1 MKLSFR
7 AGAAALMLSA
17 GILCGSCINV
27 NKTLG
32 ESLIPDNQL
41 YDIYTAE
48 FPIEDIE
55 QDMPDSLSGY
65 NMYKFTFGALRDD
78 TFGLTTRSTAFTLV
92 PIADT
97 LDFGKNAKFRQ
108 FHLSAVA
115 DSISYADPT
124 QQYILQ
130 NINVYELESPLNLS
144 KLNPEI
150 KYNRK
155 RITDGVPVYNGMD
168 SLSIDF
174 SKEFG
179 EKYMGITA
187 ADMDTITNYT
197 KKFPGIYITT
207 DVPAGNGGRINMFR
221 LPISVNSGTI
231 YGSYAELKFTADY
244 GERKQVDTS
253 FLFYLGPMSLYDLS
267 GVTSTTVAKQTQI
280 AYDMTTHS
288 SKGLQGKAEKTILM
302 EGGKGL
308 KPVIKAKSLRDKALE
323 EILKHTDDPKSI
335 VVSKAS
341 IILPFEFPDDYTEIC
356 KYPVAIS
363 PTCRIATDTSVTF
376 ASLTDSSVSTEDQGD
391 INRSL
396 CIYSPDI
403 THHAQE
409 FLKVEDDKKISNY
422 DIWILA
428 MANETV
434 VAASSSSSSYDD
446 DYYNSLM
453 YYNYYNNM
461 YNGYGYGGYGY
472 GGYGGYGSYGYNSLY
487 NNYYNYGLLQS
498 MYSTTSSSSYSTT
511 KQSMMDNHR
520 YYKAVFNGPK
530 AEKNV
535 PMFRIVYAIPKSG
548 E

>member
-7 AGAAALMLSA
+7 AGAAALA
-17 GILCGSCINV
+17 GILCSSCINV
-27 NKTLG
+27 DKTLG
-32 ESLIPDNQL
+32 ESMIPDNQL

-55 QDMPDSLSGY
+55 QDMADSLSGY
-65 NMYKFTFGALRDD
+65 NMYKFTFGAIQDE
-78 TFGLTTRSTAFTLV
+78 TFGLTTRSAAFTLV

-130 NINVYELESPLNLS
+130 NINVYELDQPINWS

-150 KYNRK
+150 NYTRK
-155 RITDGVPVYNGMD
+155 RITDGVPVYQGSD

-174 SKEFG
+174 SREFG

-187 ADMDTITNYT
+187 ADMDTITSYT
-197 KKFPGIYITT
+197 KKFPGIFITT
-207 DVPAGNGGRINMFR
+207 DSPAGNGGRINMFR
-221 LPISVNSGTI
+221 LPISVSDGSI

-244 GERKQVDTS
+244 GDRKQVDTS
-253 FLFYLGPMSLYDLS
+253 FLFYLGPMQLYDLG
-267 GVTSTTVAKQTQI
+267 GVTSTSVTTYPQV

-288 SKGLQGKAEKTILM
+288 SSSLAGKAGKTVML
-302 EGGKGL
+302 EGGKGI
-308 KPVIKAKSLRDKALE
+308 KPVIKAKPIRDKVLAD
-323 EILKHTDDPKSI
+323 ILKHTDDPLSV

-341 IILPFEFPDDYTEIC
+341 IILPFQFPEDYTEIC

-363 PTCRIATDTSVTF
+363 PTCRIATDTTVTF

-396 CIYSPDI
+396 CQYSPDI
-403 THHAQE
+403 THHMQE
-409 FLKVEDDKKISNY
+409 MLKVNDDNKISNY

-428 MANETV
+428 MATETI
-434 VAASSSSSSYDD
+434 ASASSSSSSYND
-446 DYYNSLM
+446 DYYQNLM

-472 GGYGGYGSYGYNSLY
+472 GGYGGYGYNSLY
-487 NNYYNYGLLQS
+487 SNYYNYAMLQS
-498 MYSTTSSSSYSTT
+498 MYSSQSSSSSGTTT
-511 KQSMMDNHR
+511 KQSMMDYHR
-520 YYKAVFNGPK
+520 YYKAILNGPE
-530 AEKNV
+530 AGKNV
-535 PMFRIVYAIPKSG
+535 PMFRITYAVPKAG
-548 E
+548 I